1 MFTFTFTLHSS
12 VFIDMLTDRH
22 QAMNRSPN
30 NDSRRVYRKRSEPI
44 RIVSLSSL
52 NKTTVKLNAKNSEF
66 LVNSSNGNAIDGRWQ
81 PMPRPA
87 IEVNVSPSSW
97 SGLHSRVLESR
108 KIAVEAF

>member
-1 MFTFTFTLHSS
+1 
-12 VFIDMLTDRH
+12 MLTDRQ

-30 NDSRRVYRKRSEPI
+30 NDSGKVYRKRSEPV

-97 SGLHSRVLESR
+97 SGLHSRVLDSR

>member
-1 MFTFTFTLHSS
+1 
-12 VFIDMLTDRH
+12 MLTDRQ

-66 LVNSSNGNAIDGRWQ
+66 LVNSSNGKAIDGRWQ

-87 IEVNVSPSSW
+87 IEVSVSPSSW

-108 KIAVEAF
+108 KITVEAF